1 MTMKTTSI
9 HALFAL
15 PMFLLAGCGV
25 DATADTSAD
34 GEDAPVA
41 ESAAALSAFVF
52 DTTGIAQAPSATLP
66 TARLTLTSFQDALIT
81 RALINTTESFT
92 QTQQLGS
99 KTQMEGTQWSFG
111 KDPTAGQVLVVRK
124 TPSGPATTVDEA
136 LLQRNAITRLN
147 TWGIP
152 NTEIGTVMQRQSLGE
167 HQDGTSPATTREL
180 HRYKTFVFRA
190 INGVRV
196 QGHRAVVSHTPDGT
210 FNRVLVK
217 WPPIASTGHTL
228 RTPLSVADIQT
239 RAEAAL
245 LAEGE
250 TGGAVTLRWKYVPTA
265 LTTGE
270 VTLAL
275 KVSAVTS
282 PAASTQ
288 GATGQETREITVDVD
303 AQ

>member
-1 MTMKTTSI
+1 MKTRSVY
-9 HALFAL
+9 ALFAL
-15 PMFLLAGCGV
+15 PMLLLAGCGV
-25 DATADTSAD
+25 DASAD
-34 GEDAPVA
+34 AEDAPVA
-41 ESAAALSAFVF
+41 QSASAITSSFVF
-52 DTTGIAQAPSATLP
+52 DSNAIAQAPSATLP
-66 TARLTLTSFQDALIT
+66 TARLTLTSFQDSVIT
-81 RALINTTESFT
+81 RSLINTTDSFT
-92 QTQQLGS
+92 TALQMGS

-124 TPSGPATTVDEA
+124 TPSGPATIVDEA
-136 LLQRNAITRLN
+136 VLQRSALSRLN

-152 NTEIGTVMQRQSLGE
+152 SSEVGTVLQRQSLGE
-167 HQDGTSPATTREL
+167 HQDGTSPTTTTREL

-210 FNRVLVK
+210 FNRALIK
-217 WPPIASTGHTL
+217 WPPIATTGHAL
-228 RTPLSVADIQT
+228 RTGLSTTDIEA

-250 TGGAVTLRWKYVPTA
+250 TAGAVTLRWKYVATP
-265 LTTGE
+265 LTNGE
-270 VTLAL
+270 VTLSL

-282 PAASTQ
+282 PSATTQ
-288 GATGQETREITVDVD
+288 GATGEETREITVEVD